1 MSAVITLAGR
11 NLLRFTRSPQ
21 QAISAVVFPCLL
33 LLILLAAFGDLVE
46 ATTGVGY
53 LQQLVPL
60 IIVASMVFGAAG
72 SAIGVH
78 TDMRG
83 GFVQRLRTMSVSPA
97 AVIGGRLAGE
107 LARVL
112 LASVVVVAIGYAL
125 GFRFHAGI
133 LAALGFFAVAL
144 VFAVAVAWAAIAVG
158 IRGRSVESVGS
169 ALSLPGTLLLFLSSG
184 FVPIQAFPEW
194 AQPVV
199 RANPLSCA
207 TTALTALAEG
217 GPTLW
222 PVLQTIAWSAGLSL
236 LFGVLA
242 VRAYRRVEILGPAP
256 APSPSPSPS
265 RL

>member
-1 MSAVITLAGR
+1 MTAVVSLAGR

-21 QAISAVVFPCLL
+21 QAISAIVFPCLL

-60 IIVASMVFGAAG
+60 IVVASMVFGAAG
-72 SAIGVH
+72 SAIGVF
-78 TDMRG
+78 TDMSG
-83 GFVQRLRTMSVSPA
+83 GFVQRLRTMSISNATVL
-97 AVIGGRLAGE
+97 GGRLAAE
-107 LARVL
+107 LARTL
-112 LASVVVVAIGYAL
+112 LASVVVVAIGYAF
-125 GFRFHAGI
+125 GFRFRAGV
-133 LAALGFFAVAL
+133 LAALGFFA
-144 VFAVAVAWAAIAVG
+144 WAAIAVG
-158 IRGRSVESVGS
+158 VTGRNVESVGS

-184 FVPIQAFPEW
+184 FVPIQAFPDW

-199 RANPLSCA
+199 RANPLSCS

-222 PVLQTIAWSAGLSL
+222 PVLQTIAWAVGLSV

-242 VRAYRRVEILGPAP
+242 LRSLG
-256 APSPSPSPS
+256 
-265 RL
+265 RH